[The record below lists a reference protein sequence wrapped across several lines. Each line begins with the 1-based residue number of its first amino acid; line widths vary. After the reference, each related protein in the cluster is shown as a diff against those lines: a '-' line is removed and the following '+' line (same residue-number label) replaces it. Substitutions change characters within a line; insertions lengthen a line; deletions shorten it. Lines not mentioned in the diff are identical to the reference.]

1 MQKTR
6 KNTFGCP
13 GEGEKKGE
21 KREKGGVRRER
32 TAYKNTLYRGEGQK
46 GKRKGEINIKRW
58 KKKAETGKKTSCRQ
72 IIFKCGGKALI
83 LRWILKESII

>member
-1 MQKTR
+1 MAVRREEKRTGKSGR
-6 KNTFGCP
+6 T
-13 GEGEKKGE
+13 EGEQ
-21 KREKGGVRRER
+21 GGGGRER

-46 GKRKGEINIKRW
+46 EKRKGEINIKRW